1 MVNHYEGHAE
11 ITTKNKLFKNIT
23 KYQDE
28 QGENVFKNV
37 LPLTFCL
44 KVPVAPTG
52 EVDQKLL
59 NHELKAFKQAY
70 RLLDKFQEAIKEVDY
85 TQKSSTTFGDDQ

>member
-28 QGENVFKNV
+28 QGEHVFKNV
-37 LPLTFCL
+37 LPLTFCI
-44 KVPVAPTG
+44 KVPVTPTG

-70 RLLDKFQEAIKEVDY
+70 RLLDKFQDAIKEVDY